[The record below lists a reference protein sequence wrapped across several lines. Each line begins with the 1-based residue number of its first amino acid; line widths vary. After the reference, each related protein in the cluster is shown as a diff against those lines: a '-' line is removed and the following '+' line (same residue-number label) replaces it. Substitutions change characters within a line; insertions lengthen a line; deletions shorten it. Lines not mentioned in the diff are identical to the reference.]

1 MAPAGFSVVILY
13 LLKEN
18 FLQLKQAKGPLFGHY
33 IPRVQ
38 QRGKGQS
45 MDGLGKTRLA
55 ERKKKPNHKK
65 THRGKILQETVKNFQ
80 ANINPAFSSSHL
92 ATKSRERVL
101 RANVVNGAQILYH
114 TAHARS

>member
-1 MAPAGFSVVILY
+1 MAPAGFLVVILY

-33 IPRVQ
+33 VPRVQ
-38 QRGKGQS
+38 QRGKGHS

-55 ERKKKPNHKK
+55 ERKKKKPTK

-80 ANINPAFSSSHL
+80 ANINPASSSSRL
-92 ATKSRERVL
+92 ATKSRECVL